1 MTNDSAHGSQ
11 LSASGNQPPTKL
23 DPADLLI
30 RTLPTPNPF
39 ALKFVINSA
48 FKEEGKAT
56 FNTPA
61 ECEDMPLVRDL
72 FTIEGVRQVH
82 LFQNTLTVTHDG
94 ALDNDSLDDQVQ
106 AVIRSRFALHNPVFG
121 EAPKAL
127 RPHAG
132 QTDDPRINEIEEILD
147 RTIRPGLQ
155 ADGGD
160 IEVIGLDGN
169 DLRILYQGACGGCP
183 SSSAGTLDAIQGIL
197 RYELNNENLT
207 VIPV

>member
-1 MTNDSAHGSQ
+1 MTTIT
-11 LSASGNQPPTKL
+11 PPTL
-23 DPADLLI
+23 AAADLLI

-56 FNTPA
+56 FNTPD
-61 ECEDMPLVRDL
+61 ECADLPLVRDL
-72 FTIEGVRQVH
+72 FSVEGVRQVH

-94 ALDNDSLDDQVQ
+94 SLDNDSLDDQVSS
-106 AVIRSRFALHNPVFG
+106 VIRTRFPLHNPKFG
-121 EAPKAL
+121 ESAKPL

-132 QTDDPRINEIEEILD
+132 NTDDPQINAIEEILD

-160 IEVIGLDGN
+160 VEVMGLEGN
-169 DLRILYQGACGGCP
+169 ELRILYQGACGGCP
-183 SSSAGTLDAIQGIL
+183 SASMGTLDAIQGIL
-197 RYELNNENLT
+197 RSELRNEELT